1 MNLDN
6 SNKLEN
12 YLLFLENIISGI
24 PFHFVISQMEG
35 QLPVSTA
42 NCQLG

>member
-6 SNKLEN
+6 STKLES
-12 YLLFLENIISGI
+12 YLLFLGEHTSGI

-42 NCQLG
+42 NCQPG

>member
-6 SNKLEN
+6 STKLES
-12 YLLFLENIISGI
+12 YYFLENIISGI